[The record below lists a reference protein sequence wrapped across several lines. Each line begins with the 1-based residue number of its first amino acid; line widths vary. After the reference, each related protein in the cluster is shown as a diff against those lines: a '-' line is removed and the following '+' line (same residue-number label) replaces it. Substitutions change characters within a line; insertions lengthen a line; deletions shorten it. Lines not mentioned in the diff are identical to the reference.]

1 MEVSL
6 SGQPGS
12 VTTTQ
17 AIIYAVLIAWILFR
31 VSRPQRISV
40 ARMWIFVG
48 LLMVL
53 AAFAVYGSAVMFHP
67 SPWEI
72 VLAAVL
78 GLAIGI
84 PLGLLRGH
92 HTQVSATDRHG
103 VMRLGAS
110 WATALIYLAAF
121 GGRFAV
127 RLVLP
132 PTSALGNVVSD
143 GLIFFAIGIIGA
155 TYYAVYRKYEQLDH
169 ATPASG

>member
-1 MEVSL
+1 M
-6 SGQPGS
+6 SGQFGGS
-12 VTTTQ
+12 SAANI
-17 AIIYAVLIAWILFR
+17 AIYVVVIALILYR

-40 ARMWIFVG
+40 TRMWIWVG
-48 LLMVL
+48 MLMLL

-67 SPWEI
+67 APWEI
-72 VLAAVL
+72 VVSAVL
-78 GLAIGI
+78 GLVLGV

-92 HTQVSATDRHG
+92 HTQVSATARHG

-110 WATALIYLAAF
+110 WITALIYLAAF

-132 PTSALGNVVSD
+132 PTSAVGNVVSD